1 MMAAMES
8 LHHPDGVA
16 VIDTHHMG
24 RAHVVASFVLLGD
37 EPALVDPGPAG
48 TLPSLEAGVQA
59 HGLTLEDFRHVVL
72 THIHLDHAGATGM
85 ILARNPHVQVHVH
98 QKGAPHLIDPSRLVS
113 SAEMLWGD
121 RLEALWGRTIP
132 VPAGVISTLVGGESL
147 RLGGRT
153 LRAYDA
159 PGHAKHHLVWF
170 DEQSGAAFVGDNTGV
185 RLPGRSFTRPATPP
199 PDVDVE
205 AWLRTLDMIAALTPQ
220 WLCLTHFG
228 AFNDVG
234 FHLADF
240 RERLLQW
247 AELVRDGLRHGR
259 SEAEQIAALE
269 ALGAAEI
276 ASLSAPERA
285 VLAQQTGDLALSWRG
300 LARYWQKRGSA

>member
-1 MMAAMES
+1 
-8 LHHPDGVA
+8 
-16 VIDTHHMG
+16 
-24 RAHVVASFVLLGD
+24 
-37 EPALVDPGPAG
+37 
-48 TLPSLEAGVQA
+48 
-59 HGLTLEDFRHVVL
+59 
-72 THIHLDHAGATGM
+72 
-85 ILARNPHVQVHVH
+85 
-98 QKGAPHLIDPSRLVS
+98 
-113 SAEMLWGD
+113 
-121 RLEALWGRTIP
+121 
-132 VPAGVISTLVGGESL
+132 
-147 RLGGRT
+147 
-153 LRAYDA
+153 
-159 PGHAKHHLVWF
+159 
-170 DEQSGAAFVGDNTGV
+170 
-185 RLPGRSFTRPATPP
+185 
-199 PDVDVE
+199 
-205 AWLRTLDMIAALTPQ
+205 MIAALTPQ